1 MTIQEIHEKKET
13 IQSWRVVFFMVVTG
27 LIFLVF
33 IARLFFFQII
43 DGEKYQAQAEENRI
57 SEVSV
62 ATQRGVIY
70 DRNGIVLAQNTASY
84 NIAITPAGLPDDEAE
99 KQAIYRELS
108 TLTGLPVN
116 KGDIAT
122 EPLINCGTNLGI
134 SEMIEIGLSYQPYNA
149 VLVQCGVDIELALII
164 EERAIDMPG
173 VSIETEPMRDYPI
186 GVSASGLIGFLG
198 PIPEAQEDLYVDEG
212 FVANRDK
219 VGYAGIELYFDEELR
234 GVPGKRVV
242 EVDVGGLVTRDI
254 EQQIPPEPG
263 ENIVLTIDIRFQEA
277 VYQILKDEIELWNNW
292 LGKHE
297 YTSGVVAAMNPKTG
311 EILAMV
317 NWPTYEN
324 NRMASYIPAYY
335 YEQLSVDS
343 TKPLVNHAV
352 ASEIPAGS
360 VFKLVTAVG
369 ALNEEVITPETIV
382 ETPGLLVV
390 EQKFYEGESSN
401 LTIEYV
407 DWNRAGFGSLNIV
420 GGIQNSSNVFF
431 YKVGGGY
438 EDEIPEGLGI
448 CRLGEYAK
456 ALGYGDY
463 SGIELLEEGDGLIPD
478 PTWKR
483 INQGENWAT
492 GDTYLASVGQGYIIV
507 TPLQVLMSA
516 STIAND
522 GKLMQPTL
530 LYQIQDDEG
539 NVVEDFDPKMK
550 WDITDPETPMITKYE
565 NPSGIGSCKPL
576 VDEAGN
582 EIKVHVESEYI
593 DVVQQ
598 GMRMAVV
605 SGTLEDIF
613 QNSNISAA
621 GKTGTA
627 EYCDDVASSLGK
639 CNYGAWPSH
648 AWTLSYAPYDDPEI
662 AVVAFVYNGTEGST
676 VAGPIVEKVLN
687 AYFNLKEVDNNLG
700 N

>member
-1 MTIQEIHEKKET
+1 M
-13 IQSWRVVFFMVVTG
+13 FF
-27 LIFLVF
+27 I
-33 IARLFFFQII
+33 QII
-43 DGEKYQAQAEENRI
+43 DGYKYQAQAEENRI

-84 NIAITPAGLPDDEAE
+84 NIAVTPANLPDDEAE
-99 KQAIYRELS
+99 KQTIYRELS
-108 TLTGLPVN
+108 DLTGMPVH
-116 KGDIAT
+116 KGDI
-122 EPLINCGTNLGI
+122 EVDPLINCGTNLGI
-134 SEMIEIGLSYQPYNA
+134 SEMIEIGLSYQPYNS
-149 VLVQCGVDIELALII
+149 VLVQCGVDVELALII

-173 VSIETEPMRDYPI
+173 VSIETEPMREYPI
-186 GVSASGLIGFLG
+186 GESVSSLIGFLG
-198 PIPEAQEDLYVDEG
+198 PIPEAQEDLYVEEG

-219 VGYAGIELYFDEELR
+219 VGYAGLELYFDEELR

-254 EQQIPPEPG
+254 EQQVAPQPG
-263 ENIVLTIDIRFQEA
+263 ENIVLTIDVRFQEA
-277 VYQILKDEIELWNNW
+277 VYEILKDEIQLWNDW
-292 LGKHE
+292 LGKNE
-297 YTSGVVAAMNPKTG
+297 YTSGVIVALNPKTG
-311 EILAMV
+311 EVLAMV

-324 NRMASYIPAYY
+324 NRMASFIPAYY

-352 ASEIPAGS
+352 GSEVPAGS
-360 VFKLVTAVG
+360 VFKLVTAIG
-369 ALNEEVITPETIV
+369 SLNEGVVTPDTIV
-382 ETPGLLVV
+382 ETPGVLVV
-390 EQKFYEGESSN
+390 DQKFYEGESSN

-420 GGIQNSSNVFF
+420 GAIENSSNVFF

-448 CRLGEYAK
+448 CRLGEYAR
-456 ALGYGDY
+456 ALGYGNY
-463 SGIELLEEGDGLIPD
+463 TGIELLEDGDGLIPN

-507 TPLQVLMSA
+507 TPLQVAMSA

-530 LYQIQDDEG
+530 LYQVQDNEG
-539 NVVEDFDPKMK
+539 NVIKDFTPQMK
-550 WDITDPETPMITKYE
+550 WDITDPETPLITKFE

-582 EIKVHVESEYI
+582 DVKVSVDSKYI

-598 GMRMAVV
+598 GMRMAVLE
-605 SGTLEDIF
+605 GTLADIF
-613 QNSNISAA
+613 ENSNISAA

-648 AWTLSYAPYDDPEI
+648 AWTLAYAPYEDPEI

-676 VAGPIVEKVLN
+676 VAGPIVEKVLRT
-687 AYFNLKEVDNNLG
+687 YFNLKDIDNNSG

>member
-1 MTIQEIHEKKET
+1 MTIQEIHEKKDT
-13 IQSWRVVFFMVVTG
+13 IQNWRVNFFMGVIGVAF
-27 LIFLVF
+27 LIF
-33 IARLFFFQII
+33 IGRLFFIQII
-43 DGEKYQAQAEENRI
+43 EGEKYQAQAEENRI

-84 NIAITPAGLPDDEAE
+84 NIAITPANLPDDEAE
-99 KQAIYRELS
+99 KQAIYREIS
-108 TLTGLPVN
+108 DLTGLPVH
-116 KGDIAT
+116 KGDI
-122 EPLINCGTNLGI
+122 EVDPLINCGTNLGI
-134 SEMIEIGLSYQPYNA
+134 SEMIEIGLSYQPYNS
-149 VLVQCGVDIELALII
+149 VLVQCGVDVELALII

-173 VSIETEPMRDYPI
+173 VSIETEPMREYPI
-186 GVSASGLIGFLG
+186 GESVSSLIGFLG

-219 VGYAGIELYFDEELR
+219 VGYAGLELYFDEELR

-242 EVDVGGLVTRDI
+242 EVDVGGQVTRDI
-254 EQQIPPEPG
+254 EQQVAPEPG
-263 ENIVLTIDIRFQEA
+263 ENIVLTIDVRFQEA
-277 VYQILKDEIELWNNW
+277 VYEILKDEIKLWNDW
-292 LGKHE
+292 LGKTE
-297 YTSGVVAAMNPKTG
+297 YTSGVVVAMNPKTG

-324 NRMASYIPAYY
+324 NRMASFIPAYY
-335 YEQLSVDS
+335 YEQLSQDS

-352 ASEIPAGS
+352 GSEVPAGS
-360 VFKLVTAVG
+360 VFKLVTAIG
-369 ALNEEVITPETIV
+369 SLNEGVITPDTIV
-382 ETPGLLVV
+382 ETPGVLVV
-390 EQKFYEGESSN
+390 DQKFYEGESSN

-407 DWNRAGFGSLNIV
+407 DWNRAGFGSLNVV

-431 YKVGGGY
+431 YKVGGGF

-448 CRLGEYAK
+448 CRLGEYAR

-463 SGIELLEEGDGLIPD
+463 TGIELLEDGDGLIPD

-507 TPLQVLMSA
+507 TPLQVVMSA

-530 LYQIQDDEG
+530 LYQIQDSEG
-539 NVVEDFDPKMK
+539 NVIEDFSPEMK
-550 WDITDPETPMITKYE
+550 WDITDPETPMITKFE
-565 NPSGIGSCKPL
+565 NPAGIGSCKAL

-582 EIKVHVESEYI
+582 EVKVSVESKYI

-598 GMRMAVV
+598 GMRMAVLE
-605 SGTLEDIF
+605 GTLADIF
-613 QNSNISAA
+613 ENSNISAA

-648 AWTLSYAPYDDPEI
+648 AWTLSYAPYEDPEI

-676 VAGPIVEKVLN
+676 VAGPIVEKVLRT
-687 AYFNLKEVDNNLG
+687 YFNLKEIDSNTG